1 MKCNAHS
8 VEEQKNTTKL
18 EMDIIFLFTP
28 QGMLGSYN
36 KCTT

>member
-18 EMDIIFLFTP
+18 EMDIMFLFTP

-36 KCTT
+36 KSTT